1 MKKKN
6 ITEVGLFKK
15 LDKDNDGF
23 INNYEFNKNIE
34 GIVEISPATKDKFFN
49 YLDYYHNGMVDL
61 ETFLLRFK
69 EFKSNEVIV
78 NNNNTIENVILD
90 KLSKFISRQSK
101 RMNDAEIFSLID
113 KDSDGI
119 ISLEDFKYFVID
131 SLGISKIE
139 FSDYKLERVM
149 QSISLSKNKNIGI
162 GDIREF
168 MNKAL
173 ANGINSYYV
182 DLKETFKETMNQNL
196 FRGKKNTEWIT
207 QAIERLG
214 MYITEKYDGAEKFF
228 EKFADTK
235 LNKFKFEH
243 FIYFH
248 ENNFECF
255 HGFNL
260 TRDELL
266 AIFT

>member
-1 MKKKN
+1 
-6 ITEVGLFKK
+6 
-15 LDKDNDGF
+15 
-23 INNYEFNKNIE
+23 
-34 GIVEISPATKDKFFN
+34 
-49 YLDYYHNGMVDL
+49 
-61 ETFLLRFK
+61 
-69 EFKSNEVIV
+69 
-78 NNNNTIENVILD
+78 
-90 KLSKFISRQSK
+90 
-101 RMNDAEIFSLID
+101 
-113 KDSDGI
+113 
-119 ISLEDFKYFVID
+119 
-131 SLGISKIE
+131 
-139 FSDYKLERVM
+139 M

-173 ANGINSYYV
+173 ANGVNSYYV

-207 QAIERLG
+207 QAIERFG

-228 EKFADTK
+228 EKFGDTK

-266 AIFT
+266 AIFTSLDSQKKNYLTLEDLKNKVELFEFYRKMHVDIKNFLIDNFPSEIDSFKFFLPTDLNKLNQPGG